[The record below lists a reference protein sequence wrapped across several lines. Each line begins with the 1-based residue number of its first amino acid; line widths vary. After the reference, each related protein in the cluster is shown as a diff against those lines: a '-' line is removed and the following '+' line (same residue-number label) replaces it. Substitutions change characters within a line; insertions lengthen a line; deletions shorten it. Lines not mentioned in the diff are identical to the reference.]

1 MDALLERLYANEASE
16 LHIWVKRILNGYGG
30 ISNKDI
36 DDFYSV
42 ANTTISEIYTENRY
56 DPSKGALEG
65 YLFGA
70 IKHRIMDEITSKNAL
85 KRNPHD
91 KDGNIQQILSTDSPM
106 GEGNTSTIGDFLCSK
121 SDEFDIVEEIEK
133 RNGVMWSENVEK
145 YLNSLTRIQREI
157 LKLRMNE
164 CTVDEIL
171 KKLEITKKQ
180 FEQELLA
187 IKRNRNISLLNK
199 SKSCYTQKKARGCEM
214 SSTDTIRTDFMM
226 DMDTTDGYRMDKYS
240 LQSLLY
246 DKAEGEINCRYISQR
261 QPFQW
266 EDADV
271 NKFYSRLLNNQP
283 IPELIICEMVENGTK
298 TSYLIDG
305 LQRLSYA
312 EEFKENRIPVREKGA
327 MCTIVQYKKFVTDEN
342 GSKIFDEQG
351 RPKFTIEEFDIVG
364 KYYKDLPEFL
374 QKRFNNFNVNV
385 TRYFNCTP
393 EMVDY
398 HLINYNNHKA
408 MTKSQYGIA
417 LTSNKT
423 SKNIKDISE
432 EHPFFKDCV
441 TCSAKKRRQGV
452 LEESVARA
460 VMAMYFM
467 DDWKKDLFDVLKYV
481 DKNAT
486 KEQYS
491 HLKDNLNRLE
501 VVSDKTSKSMFTTT
515 DTHIWLAVFDKF
527 TKIETVDDSEF
538 IHFMKAF
545 KDELH
550 SKVVDTISYDEYK
563 KENRNTKDKHT
574 VATKID
580 MITKLMYEYLGI
592 NQLKKDGFDMYET
605 WVSYTDKFS
614 KTSLMEYV
622 DVKGEDIIRIA
633 AQSMMILDDK
643 TDLDDASIQTYMDE
657 MELVY
662 EDVDNVQLYADML
675 NDYTLEL
682 NPVYYTVHAKSI
694 PTLIGVMKY
703 AFEKEIDDNIVIEL
717 LKKWVNDLSN
727 QKNEDKYNDYLLM
740 VDDLMKTKDEEVA

>member
-133 RNGVMWSENVEK
+133 KNGVMWSENVEK

-199 SKSCYTQKKARGCEM
+199 SKTCYTQKKDRGCEM
-214 SSTDTIRTDFMM
+214 SLTDTIRTDFMM

-312 EEFKENRIPVREKGA
+312 EEFKENRIPVRAKGA

-342 GSKIFDEQG
+342 GNKIFDEQG

-452 LEESVARA
+452 LEESVARS
-460 VMAMYFM
+460 VMTMYFM

-481 DKNAT
+481 DNNAT

-501 VVSDKTSKSMFTTT
+501 IVSDKTSKSMFTTT

-592 NQLKKDGFDMYET
+592 NQLKKDGFDMDET

-622 DVKGEDIIRIA
+622 DVKGEDVIRIA
-633 AQSMMILDDK
+633 AQSMMILDEK

-703 AFEKEIDDNIVIEL
+703 AFEKEIDDKIVIEL

-740 VDDLMKTKDEEVA
+740 VDDLMKTKNEEVA